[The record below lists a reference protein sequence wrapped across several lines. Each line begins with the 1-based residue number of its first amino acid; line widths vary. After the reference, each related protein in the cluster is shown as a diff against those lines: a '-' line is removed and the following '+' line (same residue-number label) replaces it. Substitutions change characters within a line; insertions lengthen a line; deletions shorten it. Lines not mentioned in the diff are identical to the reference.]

1 MWLLRCSPFMGL
13 GLLALSVD
21 ATSYVR
27 VDDEV
32 RVERAAIASVLEATT
47 TTSSTA
53 QSLPAFT
60 AGQQSQAIAL
70 SRNVMTSLQKLRGG
84 TPAFYQKL
92 YAALQV
98 YYCDHLNSQH
108 PHMPLDELNA
118 VWPVQAA
125 HSAPVPPYIRLV
137 HNGHPNALKDPAT
150 GACIPSL
157 YPSPRVAAQYANGY
171 CEVMANCYWN
181 GTKLRHRNLFI
192 TTIPQY
198 DNPIDIVRNATT
210 DRSPTYSILQATA
223 PTDTLPSLVLAK
235 ATLMDWAKSV
245 SICVAPAIV
254 LGVLCLLTTLLFLCC
269 RCCCNKCG
277 GRSASPRGYSCMQKT
292 VPVVVFAI
300 FGGII
305 IGLTLCALL
314 YNNVIVDSIDRLFDD
329 VLGLVQDIV
338 AWIHS
343 AETPLVHVRDSVEGS
358 VSAISSQLVSSSF
371 IENGLHGI
379 VAQLQQYVILTWQE
393 QTVARRG
400 AILALFAVAIAI
412 LVLGT
417 VGIVLG
423 LTPLRCLAIG
433 LHVAYIL
440 GFVALVFLFV
450 VSALFLAFSV
460 LLGDACQLSS
470 IVASDWSPVLG
481 ASNGVA
487 LNACFHDKSL
497 LEALQ
502 LQDALSFADAIEIPT
517 IDLSSMLTFD
527 SLDQFAQA
535 ILSADPTTFDVGV
548 DASQLV
554 QVLNLYTNGN
564 SLAANFPTL
573 SRDCNPHDGQ
583 YSIETMGIPWEANG
597 EGATNDG
604 MSPASYIAA
613 RYAPYRRACAAT
625 VVTTCARNTPCSY
638 DQFVTELFTNT
649 STVLTISSDAVAF
662 VSTMHGSMQQLQNYT
677 RTFKVSV
684 NNVTGLVASLDAVG
698 HTLQTSLVADVTA
711 FKASMN
717 CSFVATTYGSD
728 LTPAMLMVAL
738 CLVLSGICMIPVNIS
753 LILLVKRLRAGA
765 RLSSDVSPSNKQ
777 DCEVLKFPQGDRQS

>member
-1 MWLLRCSPFMGL
+1 
-13 GLLALSVD
+13 
-21 ATSYVR
+21 
-27 VDDEV
+27 
-32 RVERAAIASVLEATT
+32 
-47 TTSSTA
+47 
-53 QSLPAFT
+53 
-60 AGQQSQAIAL
+60 
-70 SRNVMTSLQKLRGG
+70 
-84 TPAFYQKL
+84 
-92 YAALQV
+92 
-98 YYCDHLNSQH
+98 
-108 PHMPLDELNA
+108 
-118 VWPVQAA
+118 
-125 HSAPVPPYIRLV
+125 
-137 HNGHPNALKDPAT
+137 
-150 GACIPSL
+150 
-157 YPSPRVAAQYANGY
+157 
-171 CEVMANCYWN
+171 
-181 GTKLRHRNLFI
+181 
-192 TTIPQY
+192 
-198 DNPIDIVRNATT
+198 
-210 DRSPTYSILQATA
+210 
-223 PTDTLPSLVLAK
+223 
-235 ATLMDWAKSV
+235 
-245 SICVAPAIV
+245 
-254 LGVLCLLTTLLFLCC
+254 
-269 RCCCNKCG
+269 
-277 GRSASPRGYSCMQKT
+277 
-292 VPVVVFAI
+292 VFAI

-379 VAQLQQYVILTWQE
+379 VAQLQQFAHDTADVVLPHGCVEGVDVICIPCEVCSEVNVQASNAANQMDATAADGISQLQSTRDTIVRTLVDTKDSIKSTVDAGVNAVNGFTPVFLDANTTIRNVQVTWQE

-481 ASNGVA
+481 ASGGVA

-554 QVLNLYTNGN
+554 QVLNVYTNGN
-564 SLAANFPTL
+564 SLATNFPTL

-638 DQFVTELFTNT
+638 DQFVTELFTNVRCT
-649 STVLTISSDAVAF
+649 Y
-662 VSTMHGSMQQLQNYT
+662 MK
-677 RTFKVSV
+677 TF
-684 NNVTGLVASLDAVG
+684 
-698 HTLQTSLVADVTA
+698 
-711 FKASMN
+711 
-717 CSFVATTYGSD
+717 
-728 LTPAMLMVAL
+728 
-738 CLVLSGICMIPVNIS
+738 
-753 LILLVKRLRAGA
+753 
-765 RLSSDVSPSNKQ
+765 
-777 DCEVLKFPQGDRQS
+777 